1 MTSTRYGARPRLAR
15 RLSWLAVLSLTS
27 AALFVPSS
35 AVLAAGPGDNGNG
48 WPDGGP
54 KSSGTVDGSASG
66 VAGGATMN
74 NAEMF
79 CNGAS
84 ANHFSGSFALNKD
97 FDAGSTI
104 VVYLAANNG
113 SNASPAANVS
123 KNYAVVPV
131 EDEGTY
137 TFTLNITSP
146 FTATSGGVLIVFAVN
161 DDGTVISSSKSNSL
175 NCTEATV
182 TPTPVVT
189 PTPTPVVTPT
199 PTPVVTPTP
208 TPVVTPTPTPVV
220 TPTPTPP
227 GSTPTPTP
235 APTEEA
241 RQASILIAKVDNKG
255 TADPE
260 DDDALD
266 GATFEVWADDGDE
279 VFETD
284 QDELVFGPATTSA
297 GMVDTD
303 LLDGGMYWIVE
314 TIVPAGFIGTD
325 PILVELNID
334 PSVTC
339 AWDFGGLIGCEQ
351 NQGDVSELSWTIV
364 IVDNT
369 PEGDTPTTP
378 PTGGV
383 GGATGTPR
391 ATLPATDTLD
401 GASAAPVG
409 ESWRLVLLAM
419 AAFLTAALVLT
430 PARAAVRRDD
440 RTR

>member
-1 MTSTRYGARPRLAR
+1 MSSTRSGARPRLAR

-27 AALFVPSS
+27 AALFAPSS
-35 AVLAAGPGDNGNG
+35 AVQAAGPGDNGNG

-79 CNGAS
+79 CNGTS
-84 ANHFSGSFALNKD
+84 ADHFSGSFVLNKD

-104 VVYLAANNG
+104 VVYLSANNG

-123 KNYAVVPV
+123 KNYEVVAVG
-131 EDEGTY
+131 DAGTY
-137 TFTLNITSP
+137 TFTLDITSP
-146 FTATSGGVLIVFAVN
+146 FTSSAGGVLIVFAVN
-161 DDGTVISSSKSNSL
+161 DDGTVISSSKTNSL
-175 NCTEATV
+175 NCTEAT
-182 TPTPVVT
+182 VT

-208 TPVVTPTPTPVV
+208 TPVVTPP
-220 TPTPTPP
+220 PTPP

-235 APTEEA
+235 APTEEP

-255 TADPE
+255 TADSE
-260 DDDALD
+260 DDEALD
-266 GATFEVWADDGDE
+266 GASFEVWADDGDE

-284 QDELVFGPATTSA
+284 QDELAFGPDTTSG

-314 TIVPAGFIGTD
+314 TIVPAGFIGAD

-369 PEGDTPTTP
+369 PEGDTPETP

-383 GGATGTPR
+383 GGAVGTPR
-391 ATLPATDTLD
+391 ATLPTTDTLD
-401 GASAAPVG
+401 GAGSTAPAG
-409 ESWRLVLLAM
+409 ESWRLVLLTM

-440 RTR
+440 RIR

>member
-1 MTSTRYGARPRLAR
+1 MSSARSGARPRLAR

-27 AALFVPSS
+27 AALFAPSS

-74 NAEMF
+74 NAKMF
-79 CNGAS
+79 CDGTS
-84 ANHFSGSFALNKD
+84 ANHFSGSFDLNKD

-104 VVYLAANNG
+104 VVYLSANNG

-123 KNYAVVPV
+123 QNYAVVPV
-131 EDEGTY
+131 EDAGTY
-137 TFTLNITSP
+137 TFTLHITAP
-146 FTATSGGVLIVFAVN
+146 FTSSAGGVLIVFAVN

-175 NCTEATV
+175 NCTEAT
-182 TPTPVVT
+182 
-189 PTPTPVVTPT
+189 
-199 PTPVVTPTP
+199 
-208 TPVVTPTPTPVV
+208 
-220 TPTPTPP
+220 
-227 GSTPTPTP
+227 GTPTPTP
-235 APTEEA
+235 APTEEP

-255 TADPE
+255 TADP
-260 DDDALD
+260 DDDVALD
-266 GATFEVWADDGDE
+266 GATFEVWADDGDK

-284 QDELVFGPATTSA
+284 QDELVFGPADTSA
-297 GMVDTD
+297 GMLDTD

-314 TIVPAGFIGTD
+314 TAVPNGFVGSD

-334 PSVTC
+334 PSETC
-339 AWDFGGLIGCEQ
+339 IWDGGGLIGCEP

-369 PEGDTPTTP
+369 PEAE

-383 GGATGTPR
+383 GGSTGTPRPR

-401 GASAAPVG
+401 GVASTAPAG
-409 ESWRLVLLAM
+409 ESWRLMLLAM
-419 AAFLTAALVLT
+419 AGFLTAALMLT
-430 PARAAVRRDD
+430 PARAAVRKDD
-440 RTR
+440 RNR

>member
-1 MTSTRYGARPRLAR
+1 MTSTRSGARPRLAR

-27 AALFVPSS
+27 AALFAPSS
-35 AVLAAGPGDNGNG
+35 TVLAASVDPIAISGGNPTCASFAGTYGGGQPWQEVKSDPPGNG
-48 WPDGGP
+48 TINVPGFGTITVSNFEQSVSGEPGSFDW
-54 KSSGTVDGSASG
+54 SSTFGIDAVFVKAGSSKHQLYVYAAS
-66 VAGGATMN
+66 AGATESTGDTELEPQDGQGN
-74 NAEMF
+74 GISHISF
-79 CNGAS
+79 C
-84 ANHFSGSFALNKD
+84 
-97 FDAGSTI
+97 FDA
-104 VVYLAANNG
+104 
-113 SNASPAANVS
+113 
-123 KNYAVVPV
+123 AVQ
-131 EDEGTY
+131 
-137 TFTLNITSP
+137 
-146 FTATSGGVLIVFAVN
+146 ATP
-161 DDGTVISSSKSNSL
+161 
-175 NCTEATV
+175 

-199 PTPVVTPTP
+199 PTPIVTPTP

-235 APTEEA
+235 APTEEP

-260 DDDALD
+260 DDEALD

-284 QDELVFGPATTSA
+284 QDEFVFGPATTSE
-297 GMVDTD
+297 GTLDTD

-401 GASAAPVG
+401 GTTSTAPAG
-409 ESWRLVLLAM
+409 ESWRLILLAM
-419 AAFLTAALVLT
+419 AAFLTAALMLT
-430 PARAAVRRDD
+430 PARASVRRDD
-440 RTR
+440 RNR